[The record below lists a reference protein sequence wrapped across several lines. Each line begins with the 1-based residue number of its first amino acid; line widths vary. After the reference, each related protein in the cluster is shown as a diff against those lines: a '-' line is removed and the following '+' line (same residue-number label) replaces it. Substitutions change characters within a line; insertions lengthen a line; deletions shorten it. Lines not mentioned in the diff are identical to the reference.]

1 MTEDPGSLFTPRG
14 DSISSDDPAPAG
26 SPRGWLPTGPD
37 NPSGWRLAGLWAALG
52 SLVVALTGLVV
63 AAVLGTGPTGMA
75 DGIERVVVFPIDG
88 SRDPADRPPAAPVPG
103 TPDGTESAGRSGG
116 VSATDRL
123 TDPGYPVAPGVPLPP
138 DPGGPSRL
146 PAGSSLPV
154 PVEPS
159 DPAAPPTVPT
169 VPTVPTAEP
178 SVVPTP
184 TPEPTTQ
191 PPVEP
196 TTAP

>member
-14 DSISSDDPAPAG
+14 DLISSDDPAPAG
-26 SPRGWLPTGPD
+26 SPRGWRPTGLD
-37 NPSGWRLAGLWAALG
+37 NPTGWRLAGLWALG

-63 AAVLGTGPTGMA
+63 AAVLGTGPAGMA

-88 SRDPADRPPAAPVPG
+88 SGDPVDRPPAAPVPS

-138 DPGGPSRL
+138 
-146 PAGSSLPV
+146 
-154 PVEPS
+154 
-159 DPAAPPTVPT
+159 
-169 VPTVPTAEP
+169 
-178 SVVPTP
+178 
-184 TPEPTTQ
+184 
-191 PPVEP
+191 
-196 TTAP
+196 